1 MEFKATP
8 EPEQEELN
16 DLESGTEFIE
26 ISDLKR
32 RMWKDHML
40 QMLRNKLE
48 GCATVGPS
56 SSSSDELDSPAPKE
70 EENPEVRKA
79 MGDVGFKP
87 KVVSILRAVKSSE
100 AKEMTV
106 KALYGVVFV
115 HRNRRRVIHDD

>member
-1 MEFKATP
+1 MEFEAVP

-70 EENPEVRKA
+70 EENPEVRKV
-79 MGDVGFKP
+79 MGDVGFKT
-87 KVVSILRAVKSSE
+87 KVVSILRAIKSSK
-100 AKEMTV
+100 AKEMKV

-115 HRNRRRVIHDD
+115 HCNRRRVVHDD